1 MGLEFGLLG
10 PTQVLHDGSDLC
22 LGPLK
27 QRTLLTALL
36 LQPNRVVPL
45 HRLAAALWDDTP
57 PPSATANL
65 RTYVNRLRKRLHLSP
80 GPERIVARRPGYLIR
95 VRPDELD
102 ASVFTEKQRL
112 GREALRN
119 GDPAAAEA
127 ALTAGLALW
136 RGAAAEEIPRT
147 PELAPRLEAL
157 DEQRCSAVEDLMRAR
172 LMLGSDPGLI
182 GDLRRLVADTP
193 VRESMWGLLMLA
205 LYRAGSPAAAL
216 ETYQAA
222 RRALREHLGI
232 EPGAELVRLQQGIL
246 HRDPRLLEQEPPTVR
261 LTPGRTAPRLLPAAP
276 ATFVGRTAELHV
288 LEQALRPG
296 AHPGAH
302 PAVVAVHGS
311 GGSGKSALALK
322 AAASLAEHYPDGQ
335 LYVDLG
341 GGSGS
346 RPRSP
351 ADALGRL
358 LRGLGL
364 TAEEISA
371 DPEERAYRFR
381 ELTERRRLLVVLDN
395 AVDEAQVRPLLTPW
409 PESATLIT
417 SRMRGSALDGVR
429 HVGLGPLPPPEA
441 VELLAALCG
450 PERVRAEP
458 EAAEQIARLCDHQPL
473 PLWIAGTRLFTRREW
488 SLSAFAR
495 LLGDEHHRL
504 DTLRCGDR
512 SVRAS
517 IEADYLP
524 LCASDS
530 PTDRRAAAL
539 FRRLGLV
546 RAGEFHAAVA
556 STLLACDT
564 TAATA
569 ALGRLADTR
578 LIDPIGADRYQ
589 LTGLLRVYAAEQAE
603 AAENTETRLCL
614 LRRVRSLGVRGGP
627 NHPHILPGP
636 TADERESGRRP
647 LVPRIRSAWR

>member
-10 PTQVLHDGSDLC
+10 PTQVLHDGAEIC
-22 LGPLK
+22 IGPLK

-45 HRLAAALWDDTP
+45 DRLASALWDDTP

-65 RTYVNRLRKRLHLSP
+65 RTYVNRLRKRLHCFP

-95 VRPDELD
+95 VAPEELD
-102 ASVFTEKQRL
+102 THAFTEQQRR

-119 GDPAAAEA
+119 GDAATAEA

-136 RGAAAEEIPRT
+136 RGSAAEEIPRT

-157 DEQRCSAVEDLMRAR
+157 DEQRYSAVEDLMRAR
-172 LMLGSDPGLI
+172 LMLGCDADLI
-182 GDLRRLVADTP
+182 GDLRRLVAESP

-232 EPGAELVRLQQGIL
+232 EPGAELVRLQRDIL
-246 HRDPRLLEQEPPTVR
+246 NRDPRLLESWPQSAR
-261 LTPGRTAPRLLPAAP
+261 LPAGRTAPRMLPAEP
-276 ATFVGRTAELHV
+276 ARFVGRVAELHL
-288 LEQALRPG
+288 LEEALRPC
-296 AHPGAH
+296 AVPGTR
-302 PAVVAVHGS
+302 PRVVAVHGP

-322 AAASLAEHYPDGQ
+322 AAAALAEHYPDGQ
-335 LYVDLG
+335 LYIDLG
-341 GGSGS
+341 GGTGGS
-346 RPRSP
+346 PRSP

-358 LRGLGL
+358 LRGLGMA
-364 TAEEISA
+364 TDEISA
-371 DPEERAYRFR
+371 DAEERAYRLR
-381 ELTERRRLLVVLDN
+381 ELTEGRRLLVVLDN
-395 AVDEAQVRPLLTPW
+395 AVDEAQIRPLLPPW
-409 PESATLIT
+409 PEVAVLIT
-417 SRMRGSALDGVR
+417 SRVRGSALDGVR
-429 HVGLGPLPPPEA
+429 HVALGPLPPDEA
-441 VELLAALCG
+441 VELLASCCG

-458 EAAEQIARLCDHQPL
+458 QAAEWIARLCDYQPL

-488 SLSAFAR
+488 SLTAFAR
-495 LLGDEHHRL
+495 LLCDERHRL

-512 SVRAS
+512 SVRSS

-524 LCASDS
+524 LRDSDN

-546 RAGEFHAAVA
+546 RAGEFRAETA
-556 STLLACDT
+556 SVLLDCDA

-569 ALGRLADTR
+569 ALGRLADIR
-578 LIDPIGADRYQ
+578 LIDPIGADRYR
-589 LTGLLRVYAAEQAE
+589 LSGLLRVYAAEQAE
-603 AAENTETRLCL
+603 ASESLETRLCL
-614 LRRVRSLGVRGGP
+614 LRRVRPLRERGGP
-627 NHPHILPGP
+627 DHTFVPLGS
-636 TADERESGRRP
+636 TAGGREPSLRSTT
-647 LVPRIRSAWR
+647 PRIRSAGM